1 MTDPLTITIDDAAVQ
16 AAFRR
21 LMEFGRDPSPMMAE
35 IAEHLLESTQRRFDT
50 GTDPD
55 GSPWVPLKDGSG
67 RTPLRDTGTL
77 RDQIFPGYGSDFAQ
91 ITAATKLDHSSSPWS
106 APSVPSTHACR
117 YDVYSEWAAD
127 RSGRCRADPDL
138 AALVVKSAFDRHQG
152 RLRRW

>member
-35 IAEHLLESTQRRFDT
+35 ISEHLLESTQRRFDT

-77 RDQIFPGYGSDFAQ
+77 RDQIFPSHGSDFAQ
-91 ITAATKLDHSSSPWS
+91 ITAATKLDHSSSPHS
-106 APSVPSTHACR
+106 APGVPFVHACG
-117 YDVYSEWAAD
+117 YDICVEWGVD
-127 RSGRCRADPDL
+127 GPGRGRTDAVA
-138 AALVVKSAFDRHQG
+138 AALVAWAAPDGHQG
-152 RLRRW
+152 RLR